1 MVQGL
6 GLGTFTAEVW
16 VQPPLVGELRTCKP
30 SGTAKKKKNI
40 SPVQVLAQA
49 IPWRFHFSSTFC
61 RWQIT
66 LEQPDSRGGQLE
78 AVRVPCTMP
87 VCWVVSDSLWPRGL
101 QTTWLLC
108 PWDFPGKNTGVG
120 GHALLQGIFL
130 PQGLN
135 PHLYCFPPLTGG
147 IFTNSTTW
155 GAWGAL

>member
-1 MVQGL
+1 MKFPGGPGLRTWYFHCWGL
-6 GLGTFTAEVW
+6 GSTLPSWGTKNLQAKW
-16 VQPPLVGELRTCKP
+16 HSQ
-30 SGTAKKKKNI
+30 KKKKTI

-87 VCWVVSDSLWPRGL
+87 VYWVVSDSLWPCGL

-108 PWDFPGKNTGVG
+108 PSDFPGKNTGVG
-120 GHALLQGIFL
+120 GHASSRGSSRPRDWTHISYVSPIDRWDL
-130 PQGLN
+130 
-135 PHLYCFPPLTGG
+135 
-147 IFTNSTTW
+147 
-155 GAWGAL
+155 